1 MLCVDGSQ
9 FLQHMSLSKDRYLGP
24 QLVLDVLVDGEDEQ
38 EDKEEA
44 GAAKE
49 VPDVVPGI
57 NSLYFLSRR

>member
-1 MLCVDGSQ
+1 
-9 FLQHMSLSKDRYLGP
+9 MSLSKDRYLGP

-49 VPDVVPGI
+49 VPDVVSKI
-57 NSLYFLSRR
+57 NSLYF